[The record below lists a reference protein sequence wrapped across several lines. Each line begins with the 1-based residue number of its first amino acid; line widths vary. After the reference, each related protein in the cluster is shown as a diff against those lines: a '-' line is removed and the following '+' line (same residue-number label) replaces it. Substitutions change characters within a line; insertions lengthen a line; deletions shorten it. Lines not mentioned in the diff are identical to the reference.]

1 MIADVLPVP
10 DGADLTRAEA
20 ALIGDWLG
28 LAAYLAEAVTSE
40 DETVDA
46 ARAELAAAAT
56 GTGERRALERA
67 ADVARV
73 RLGDDALVTQL
84 LRWATTRPAHS
95 DEAA

>member
-1 MIADVLPVP
+1 MLADVLPVP
-10 DGADLTRAEA
+10 DGVDLTRAEA

-28 LAAYLAEAVTSE
+28 LAGYLAEAVTSG

-56 GTGERRALERA
+56 GTVERRALERA
-67 ADVARV
+67 ADVAAV
-73 RLGDDALVTQL
+73 RLGDDALVTTL
-84 LRWATTRPAHS
+84 LRWATSQATHS